1 MNDSSKIIELKSFAN
16 TLADKSETIIMKY
29 FRQELTI
36 ETKNDD
42 TPVTAGQRINEEV
55 DAEKT
60 PEILAETSD
69 EVVVEEVAVV
79 EDPEPPVIKD
89 NVRKDDEFEF
99 DSPEL
104 VEIDMDNVALL
115 NESGAIN
122 DIPEEFSLDSE
133 KMYASTT
140 SIPVDPPM
148 PKGLIYQVQV
158 GAFRQKIDPGIF
170 NGLSPL
176 VGEQISSGITRYKV
190 GYFRGFISANIAK
203 GRIRQLGYKDAFVVV
218 FYNGKRIT
226 VDKAEEVITA
236 ADESEQFVYKNL
248 VKDEV
253 EQLKSL
259 GITSEQGDE
268 LSAASVAPVE
278 ADNQPLVSGTS
289 KEVIPTEE
297 NGLSNDLLKINGLF
311 YTVQVGVYKTPRGS
325 NDLFGLS
332 PLYTEKT
339 SNGYLR
345 YTTGMFQDYNSAD
358 RRKNTVRNQGVR
370 DAFVTAYKD
379 NQRISV
385 AQARQEEG
393 DDNNASA
400 NSGSN
405 KQGDSSSDNAEVVF
419 KVQVGA
425 YRTPITVETTPV
437 FKDLTNYEVSSL
449 RTSGGLLIY
458 MVGSYKTKEEADNL
472 RQVVVNYG
480 GKDCFVV
487 ALVNGKRI
495 PITRA
500 LEMVK

>member
-1 MNDSSKIIELKSFAN
+1 STED
-16 TLADKSETIIMKY
+16 
-29 FRQELTI
+29 
-36 ETKNDD
+36 
-42 TPVTAGQRINEEV
+42 
-55 DAEKT
+55 T
-60 PEILAETSD
+60 PEIIAETRD
-69 EVVVEEVAVV
+69 EVVVEEVAAL
-79 EDPEPPVIKD
+79 EELDASAPREESK
-89 NVRKDDEFEF
+89 KDDELEF
-99 DSPEL
+99 TSPEL
-104 VEIDMDNVALL
+104 VEIDMDNVAIL
-115 NESGAIN
+115 NRSGAVN

-133 KMYASTT
+133 KMYAPT
-140 SIPVDPPM
+140 SKIPVDPPM

-158 GAFRQKIDPGIF
+158 GAFRQKIDPRMF

-190 GYFRGFISANIAK
+190 GYFRGFTSANMAK
-203 GRIRQLGYKDAFVVV
+203 GRIRQLGYQDAFVVV

-226 VDKAEEVITA
+226 VEKAEEVITA

-259 GITSEQGDE
+259 GITSEQGEE
-268 LSAASVAPVE
+268 LLAVSSAPVVV
-278 ADNQPLVSGTS
+278 DNQPDVSS
-289 KEVIPTEE
+289 SSSEVVPTEE
-297 NGLSNDLLKINGLF
+297 NGLSNDLLKISGLF
-311 YTVQVGVYKTPRGS
+311 YTVQVGVYKTPRRS
-325 NDLFGLS
+325 SDLFGLS

-339 SNGYLR
+339 ASGYLR
-345 YTTGMFQDYNSAD
+345 YTTGMFQDYSSAD
-358 RRKNTVRNQGVR
+358 QRKNAVRNQGVR

-405 KQGDSSSDNAEVVF
+405 KQGDGSSDNAEVVF

-449 RTSGGLLIY
+449 RTSSGLLIY